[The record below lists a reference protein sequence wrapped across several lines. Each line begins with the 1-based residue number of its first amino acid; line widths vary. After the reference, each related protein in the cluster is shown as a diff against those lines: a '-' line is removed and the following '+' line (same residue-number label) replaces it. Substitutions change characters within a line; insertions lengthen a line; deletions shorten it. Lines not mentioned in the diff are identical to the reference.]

1 MTRKMIRALVVLVTS
16 MLVVSFFLSGCSQN
30 SNQGTEGSSDET
42 GIVAGTSNENDT
54 SKTESETEK
63 ASGGEVNES
72 SLKTYSVVR
81 VDGEPDWGNV
91 PVLDINNQQWL
102 DPVDISAYAQ
112 LCYSDDAFYVRMW
125 AQEEHIRA
133 EYPESDLLANTYE
146 DSCLEFFIA
155 PVTGDVRYLNLEF
168 NPNCAVGVQIGTTKT
183 DRTRLVRTD
192 NLFNAVS
199 TRTEDGW
206 EITYCVPF
214 DFIRSFYP
222 EFFVESG
229 MQLRGN
235 FYKCGNLTDQK
246 HYLSWNAIE
255 SDTPNFHKPECF
267 GVLKLEA

>member
-1 MTRKMIRALVVLVTS
+1 MTRKMIRALVVLITS

-112 LCYSDDAFYVRMW
+112 LCYSDDAFM
-125 AQEEHIRA
+125 
-133 EYPESDLLANTYE
+133 
-146 DSCLEFFIA
+146 
-155 PVTGDVRYLNLEF
+155 
-168 NPNCAVGVQIGTTKT
+168 
-183 DRTRLVRTD
+183 
-192 NLFNAVS
+192 
-199 TRTEDGW
+199 
-206 EITYCVPF
+206 
-214 DFIRSFYP
+214 
-222 EFFVESG
+222 
-229 MQLRGN
+229 
-235 FYKCGNLTDQK
+235 
-246 HYLSWNAIE
+246 
-255 SDTPNFHKPECF
+255 
-267 GVLKLEA
+267 